1 MKNHKLNNTDVKFFL
16 IPFLVLFMVFGI
28 VTYSNIKMR
37 INEMLKITKES
48 TISIADTYA
57 TALLNSKE
65 ASEIVESLL
74 DEKILVASKSVLLLD
89 DAVNDLSLT
98 DLAERFKVDQISLYN
113 AQGEILYSS
122 EKEYVGWQ
130 AYEGHPV
137 YDFIRSN
144 QAALV
149 EKIRQDTVNKK
160 FYKFG
165 YVKRNNN
172 TFVQIG
178 VLADNIHLFTSKFDI
193 KHAVEEIISKENVEQ
208 VFFTDKNFKIVASSM
223 PEYTGETIE
232 DIRIKSHILNAETS
246 AQRSTIN
253 GEKVFHAC
261 APVFYNNEWLGT
273 LSIVWK
279 SDLIDSEIQFVIVT
293 GVLELCLIIFVIGFI
308 LYFAYRKNQSNIK
321 IAYYDS
327 LTGLPNAV
335 YMDEYLNDEI
345 KKCKKEKIAV
355 LLLNCTNFKTLNT
368 TYGFKYGDM
377 ILKQIAANVKNVIWP
392 NNMLF
397 RFNHDRFILVVE
409 DYKKRQELVD
419 LAQEII
425 DIFKNPFDGG
435 EKHEYVD
442 AEIAIFEVQDCNVT
456 VDKILQDTT
465 LALNNL
471 ISSSHGHIIFFDKNM
486 EVDLKRKDKIESTIR
501 AVISGEDR
509 ESLYLEFQPKLDTRT
524 NKIKGFEALARMNI
538 DTLGSVSPLD
548 FIEIAEK
555 RLLIYELGK
564 HIIKLAC
571 DFINVLKNEEFELT
585 VAVNISVIQLLRN
598 EFVKDI
604 NLLIKESGIEPSML
618 EFEITESVFL
628 DNFEIINRKL
638 KDIKRLGASIALDDF
653 GTGFSSFARLRDLE
667 VDTVKI
673 DQYFISKICALDNND
688 LLTADIISMS
698 HKLGLKVVAE
708 GVENREQRKY
718 LEKHKCDVLQG
729 YLISKPLEYKKAL
742 DFLHLSNLQK

>member
-1 MKNHKLNNTDVKFFL
+1 
-16 IPFLVLFMVFGI
+16 MVFGF

-37 INEMLKITKES
+37 INEILKITEES
-48 TISIADTYA
+48 TISMADTYA

-65 ASEIVESLL
+65 AHEIVENLL
-74 DEKILVASKSVLLLD
+74 DEKILVASKAVLLLD

-98 DLAERFKVDQISLYN
+98 DLAERFQVDQISLYN
-113 AQGEILYSS
+113 AQGKILYSN

-137 YDFIRSN
+137 NNFIKSN
-144 QAALV
+144 QDNLV
-149 EKIRQDTVNKK
+149 ESIRQDTVNKK
-160 FYKFG
+160 YYKFG
-165 YVKRNNN
+165 YVKRSDS

-178 VLADNIHLFTSKFDI
+178 VLADNIHLFTSKFDTQRAI
-193 KHAVEEIISKENVEQ
+193 EEIITKENVEQ
-208 VFFTDKNFKIVASSM
+208 AFFIDNNFKIVASSM
-223 PEYTGETIE
+223 PEYTDETI
-232 DIRIKSHILNAETS
+232 DDLSIKSHILKAEMG
-246 AQRSTIN
+246 AQRSTVN
-253 GEKVFHAC
+253 GDEVFHAC
-261 APVFYNNEWLGT
+261 APVFYNHKWLGT
-273 LSIVWK
+273 LCIFWTSDIINSEMRDIIVN
-279 SDLIDSEIQFVIVT
+279 
-293 GVLELCLIIFVIGFI
+293 GVWELGLIIFVIGAI

-335 YMDEYLNDEI
+335 YMDEYLSDAI
-345 KKCKKEKIAV
+345 KKSKQEKVAV

-377 ILKQIAANVKNVIWP
+377 ILKQIAMNVKNVIRP

-409 DYKKRQELVD
+409 GYKKQEELVD
-419 LAQEII
+419 LAQGLI

-435 EKHEYVD
+435 VKYEYVD
-442 AEIAIFEVQDCNVT
+442 AEIAILEVQNDNVT
-456 VDKILQDTT
+456 VDKILQDTA

-501 AVISGEDR
+501 AVISGEDKK
-509 ESLYLEFQPKLDTRT
+509 SFYLEFQPKLDTKT
-524 NKIKGFEALARMNI
+524 NRIKGFEALARMNI
-538 DTLGSVSPLD
+538 DTLGPVSPLE
-548 FIEIAEK
+548 FVELAEK

-564 HIIKLAC
+564 HIVKLAC
-571 DFINVLKNEEFELT
+571 DFINVLKNEGFDLT
-585 VAVNISVIQLLRN
+585 VAVNLSVIQLLRN
-598 EFVKDI
+598 EFINDI
-604 NLLIKESGIEPSML
+604 CLLIKESGIEPSML
-618 EFEITESVFL
+618 EFEITESIFL
-628 DNFEIINRKL
+628 DNFEIINRKFR
-638 KDIKRLGASIALDDF
+638 DIKRLGASIALDDF

-673 DQYFISKICALDNND
+673 DQYFISKISALDNND

-698 HKLGLKVVAE
+698 HKLGLNVVAE
-708 GVENREQRKY
+708 GVENNEQRKY

-742 DFLHLSNLQK
+742 DFLRLSSM